1 MAERVLPAE
10 WAPQTA
16 VLLTWPHEDSDWAFI
31 LPQAE
36 TTFTA
41 IVQAITTQQT
51 ALVVCQHAA
60 HRARLAEQLAQAGV
74 PAERLQLVMAPA
86 EDTWA
91 RDHGPLTV
99 LDQGQPLLLDFIF
112 NGWGNKYPALKDNL
126 ITQRLHAQGVF
137 ADTRLESIPLVLEGG
152 SLESDGLGT
161 LLTTESCLLS
171 PERNPAYGREQ
182 IEAALQQH
190 LGAQRVLWLRHG
202 HLHGDD
208 TDGHIDT
215 LARFCTPDTIAY
227 VCCEDPEDP
236 HYDDL
241 QAMQAELGALRQ
253 ANGQAYRLIAL
264 PLPRAQY
271 NAEGKRL
278 PATHANF
285 LIINGAVLVPTYN
298 DPTDAIAC
306 QRLAEV
312 FPGRQIIGIDCRALI
327 EQYGSLHCVTMQL
340 PAPLPLSQADRPSSM
355 T

>member
-36 TTFTA
+36 ATFTA

-51 ALVVCQHAA
+51 ALLVCQHAA
-60 HRARLAEQLAQAGV
+60 HRARLVEQLAQAGV

-227 VCCEDPEDP
+227 VCCEDPGDP